1 MVPTLNY
8 ITKLLEKTLRRR
20 SFSYWCPHCVFGHFH
35 ILLLIKNSKEEKFH
49 LESYTKTLCQS
60 LFQHQSPQRKFLNII
75 TYVSAIFLY
84 ILSLHIM
91 VFLSQH
97 VPTPYPLLPSTY
109 VVVTVVPFS
118 KVQSNRE
125 GGTTSKW
132 MDEWSY
138 KVPNNYLMGK
148 LGGGG
153 NKQQFATSTPF
164 STWGSHYSTTWY
176 TLPTIIIIYKGAF
189 TLNVKSV
196 LSENLGGTQC

>member
-1 MVPTLNY
+1 M
-8 ITKLLEKTLRRR
+8 LEKNIEEEVLFLLMSTLCFWA
-20 SFSYWCPHCVFGHFH
+20 FSYPF
-35 ILLLIKNSKEEKFH
+35 LSKNSKEKFH
-49 LESYTKTLCQS
+49 LESYIKTLCQS
-60 LFQHQSPQRKFLNII
+60 LFQHQSPQRKFFNII

-91 VFLSQH
+91 VFLSQK
-97 VPTPYPLLPSTY
+97 VRTPRPLLPSTY

-176 TLPTIIIIYKGAF
+176 TLPTIIIYKGAF
-189 TLNVKSV
+189 TPNVKSM
-196 LSENLGGTQC
+196 LSENVGGTQC